1 LIHTAVVAWFVP
13 PISDVEAKSR
23 NNRRGRD
30 KPGHDRREAKCLT

>member
-23 NNRRGRD
+23 NNRGDRD
-30 KPGHDRREAKCLT
+30 KPGHDQREAKCLT